1 MTRDEV
7 LTLLRAHKDTLA
19 QRFGVTHLAL
29 FGSYA
34 RDQATQA
41 SDVDILARFDGPMGS
56 KRLFEAQ
63 AYLEDL
69 LGHPVDLATEK
80 TLRQEVRPYV
90 QAEAIDLSKEGMPM
104 PDTGSQP
111 TREWRFYVEDM
122 IESCGRV
129 LEYTSGLD
137 QAAFV
142 TDMRTRYAVMHN
154 LTLMGKAATNVP
166 KAVREADSQIPWGR
180 IAKTG
185 NDVIHRCWSI
195 DDDATWDVIHEYIPR
210 LLPRLKALLAGHGC
224 SPTPAAP
231 RSR

>member
-7 LTLLRAHKDTLA
+7 LTLLRAHKDALA
-19 QRFGVTHLAL
+19 QQFGVTYLAL

-41 SDVDILARFDGPMGS
+41 SDIDILARFDGPMGS
-56 KRLFEAQ
+56 KHLFEAQ

-90 QAEAIDLSKEGMPM
+90 QAEAIDVSKEGMPM

-111 TREWRFYVEDM
+111 TREWRFYIEDM
-122 IESCGRV
+122 VEFCGRV

-142 TDMRTRYAVMHN
+142 TDSRT
-154 LTLMGKAATNVP
+154 
-166 KAVREADSQIPWGR
+166 Q
-180 IAKTG
+180 
-185 NDVIHRCWSI
+185 
-195 DDDATWDVIHEYIPR
+195 
-210 LLPRLKALLAGHGC
+210 
-224 SPTPAAP
+224 
-231 RSR
+231 